1 MMITE
6 DYKPVIVVD
15 AGKVLVDIDPDAV
28 LQELS
33 KRCGR
38 EIRLPLP
45 GDLESLFSQVYVGK
59 RSWEAIL
66 PAINSALGL
75 SLRIEEWH
83 ILWCRIIK
91 AEVPGMRLVLS
102 ELKKDF
108 RLVAL
113 SNTDE
118 VHWDFALH
126 TLPIFALLDGWVVS
140 YEEGVAKPDPA
151 MYRAVIVRHCNGRLP
166 FLYVDDIPE
175 YVETACSLGWQAEV
189 FRDANQFKE
198 EIERRLPNPD
208 TTRQ

>member
-1 MMITE
+1 MTAE
-6 DYKPVIVVD
+6 NYKPVIVID
-15 AGKVLVDIDPDAV
+15 AGNVLVDLDPDAV

-33 KRCGR
+33 RRCGR

-45 GDLESLFSQVYVGK
+45 GDLENLFFQVYVGK
-59 RSWEAIL
+59 RSWEAVL

-83 ILWCRIIK
+83 ALWCRVIK

-113 SNTDE
+113 SNTE
-118 VHWDFALH
+118 KVHWDFALH
-126 TLPIFALLDGWVVS
+126 TFPIFALLDGWVVS
-140 YEEGVAKPDPA
+140 YAEGVAKPDPA
-151 MYRAVIVRHCNGRLP
+151 LYLAVVERYCNGRLP
-166 FLYVDDIPE
+166 FLYVDDMPE
-175 YVETACSLGWQAEV
+175 NVEAARSLGWQAEV

-208 TTRQ
+208 NTR

>member
-1 MMITE
+1 MTAE
-6 DYKPVIVVD
+6 NYKPVIVID
-15 AGKVLVDIDPDAV
+15 AGNVLVDLDPDAV

-33 KRCGR
+33 RRCGR

-45 GDLESLFSQVYVGK
+45 GDLENLFFQVYVGK
-59 RSWEAIL
+59 RSWEAVL

-83 ILWCRIIK
+83 ALWCRVIK

-108 RLVAL
+108 LLVAL
-113 SNTDE
+113 SNTE
-118 VHWDFALH
+118 KVHWDFALH
-126 TLPIFALLDGWVVS
+126 TFPIFALLDGWVVS
-140 YEEGVAKPDPA
+140 YAEGVAKPDPA
-151 MYRAVIVRHCNGRLP
+151 LYRAVVERYCNGRLP
-166 FLYVDDIPE
+166 FLYVDDMPE
-175 YVETACSLGWQAEV
+175 NVEAARSLGWQAEV

-208 TTRQ
+208 NTR

>member
-1 MMITE
+1 MTAE
-6 DYKPVIVVD
+6 EYKPVIVID
-15 AGKVLVDIDPDAV
+15 AGNVLVGLDPDAV

-45 GDLESLFSQVYVGK
+45 GELESLFSQVYVGK
-59 RSWEAIL
+59 RSWEAVL

-75 SLRIEEWH
+75 SLSFEEWH
-83 ILWCRIIK
+83 VLWCRVIK

-113 SNTDE
+113 SNTE
-118 VHWDFALH
+118 KVHWNFALH
-126 TLPIFALLDGWVVS
+126 TFPIFALLDGWVVS
-140 YEEGVAKPDPA
+140 YAEGVAKPDPA
-151 MYRAVIVRHCNGRLP
+151 IYRAVVERYCNGRVP
-166 FLYVDDIPE
+166 FLYLDDIPE
-175 YVETACSLGWQAEV
+175 NVEMARSLGWQAEV
-189 FRDANQFKE
+189 FRDANQFKQ

-208 TTRQ
+208 TAQ